1 MPVQT
6 GNHGDTLIANFQM
19 RKLRG
24 TAIRT
29 LIALLALGIAGTA
42 GGALFV
48 YFGVYNVAATEQ
60 HTGPVYWL
68 LDVAMRRSVQRR
80 AEHIQVPALDE
91 RATIE
96 RGFRLFEANCEICHG
111 GPGVAPGA
119 IALGLT
125 PLPANLAHAALQL
138 KPAEL
143 FWVIKHGIKMAGMP
157 AWEFR
162 LPEQDLWAIVAFV
175 EELPKLTPLQ
185 YKEIAR
191 TLREVDAETVP
202 PLPDPTPGR
211 GDVERG
217 ETAFYQYACVTCHEI
232 PGVTGADKPV
242 GPPLDKIA
250 TRVFI
255 AGTLPNTPENMVRW
269 LRAPLEVNPRT
280 AMPDLRVT
288 ERDAWD
294 IAAYLYTL
302 K

>member
-1 MPVQT
+1 MLTILAAV
-6 GNHGDTLIANFQM
+6 G
-19 RKLRG
+19 G
-24 TAIRT
+24 T
-29 LIALLALGIAGTA
+29 
-42 GGALFV
+42 LFV
-48 YFGVYNVAATEQ
+48 YFGIYNVAATEQ
-60 HTGPVYWL
+60 HTAPVYWL
-68 LDVAMRRSVQRR
+68 MDVAMRRSVERR
-80 AEHIQVPALDE
+80 AKYIPVPVLDD

-111 GPGVAPGA
+111 GPGVAPDA

-125 PLPANLAHAALQL
+125 PLPANLAHAALHW

-175 EELPKLTPLQ
+175 NELPKLTPLQ
-185 YKEIAR
+185 YKAIAR
-191 TLREVDAETVP
+191 TLREVDAEAVP

-217 ETAFYQYACVTCHEI
+217 KTAIYQYACVTCHKI
-232 PGVTGADKPV
+232 PGVVGADKPV
-242 GPPLDKIA
+242 GPPLDRIA

-255 AGTLPNTPENMVRW
+255 AGTLPNTPENMIRW
-269 LRAPLEVNPRT
+269 LRAPLEVNPKT

>member
-1 MPVQT
+1 MT
-6 GNHGDTLIANFQM
+6 TRFIANSAS
-19 RKLRG
+19 RNPGG

-29 LIALLALGIAGTA
+29 LIALLVLALLAAA
-42 GGALFV
+42 GGTLFI

-68 LDVAMRRSVQRR
+68 MHVAMRRSVQQR
-80 AEHIQVPALDE
+80 AKHIAVPPLDE

-96 RGFRLFEANCEICHG
+96 RGFRLYEANCEICHG
-111 GPGVAPGA
+111 GPGVAPDA

-125 PLPANLAHAALQL
+125 PLPANLAHTALHWE
-138 KPAEL
+138 PAEL

-162 LPEQDLWAIVAFV
+162 LPEPDLWAIVAFLQ
-175 EELPKLTPLQ
+175 ELPKLTPLQ
-185 YKEIAR
+185 YKAIAQS
-191 TLREVDAETVP
+191 LREVDAEAVP
-202 PLPDPTPGR
+202 SLPDATPGR

-217 ETAFYQYACVTCHEI
+217 KTAVYQYACVTCHKI
-232 PGVTGADKPV
+232 PGIVGANAPV

-255 AGTLPNTPENMVRW
+255 AGTLPNTPENMIRW
-269 LRAPLEVNPRT
+269 LRSPLAVNPKT